1 MARLALTG
9 GAYQA
14 RSVIASA
21 QRSLN
26 LYPEPMPQQQGEPSQ
41 FAFYPTP
48 GLTLAGTLPQGP
60 IRGIKQ
66 ATNDQIYVAAGSGIY
81 VLTSWTPFAATL
93 LGSITAG
100 RSTPVVMQDNSE
112 TLVIVD
118 GSTNGWQV
126 DLASNG
132 FSAISDPTGM
142 FVGADR
148 VSYLDGYLLFNKP
161 GTPQFYSSNNLA
173 VTFDPLYFANK
184 SSYPD
189 NLVVLAVAK
198 REIWL
203 FGERTTEVWYNAG
216 SPDFPFSQIP
226 STFVDHGCIAKYS
239 VAGYDNSMFWLTL
252 NRQGGPLV
260 MQGAG
265 YQTKRVSTYA
275 LEALWTT
282 YTVTDATAFIYQLGG
297 HVIYVLTFPTNDHT
311 WCYDISTQEW
321 HEWSWVD
328 NNGVEHRSRCGG
340 AYPMT
345 WGGVL
350 AGDWQNANLYWLD
363 PANLTDNGQP
373 IKRQRSWQHLLND
386 GKRVF
391 HRQFAADFETGMDGT
406 PPPSTPQQLICCLFN
421 GPDGTPVEQYS
432 FGATEANASWSLWGG
447 AGAVLESGGAIAVN
461 GTTTYVSLAPA
472 PPIADYSVAFRVL
485 PNAPVEVN
493 GSSAR
498 VAVRTTDNTVATGY
512 WAGCQILNDIWV
524 AVLGN
529 VDVALGLP
537 PRGGWF
543 DLLLTAVGATISLT
557 VQRSSDGMFLMP
569 NAGWQSTAAPA
580 ITLTSTAFATAG
592 RIMFGLNSIPTGV
605 MGTEDTTGTWVLED
619 NSGFSWE
626 WDEVPTD
633 SLRLDNIVATTIPTP
648 WQLYLDWSD
657 DRGHTY
663 GNPVGQS
670 MGAQGEYLTQV
681 QFQRLGMCRDRVYR
695 LTWTSPVRT
704 ALQGAWIEA
713 QPALS

>member
-1 MARLALTG
+1 MAARNNPVPRLQLSG

-26 LYPEPMPQQQGEPSQ
+26 LYPEPMPQIHGEPSQ
-41 FAFYPTP
+41 FAHYPTP

-60 IRGIKQ
+60 IRGIRQ
-66 ATNDQIYVAAGSGIY
+66 ATNDETYIAAGSGIY
-81 VLTSWTPFAATL
+81 VVTSFAPFAATL
-93 LGSITAG
+93 LGSITTG

-118 GSTNGWQV
+118 GSTGGWQV
-126 DLASNG
+126 DLATNA

-239 VAGYDNSMFWLTL
+239 VAGYDNSLFWLTL

-275 LEALWTT
+275 LEALWTS
-282 YTVTDATAFIYQLGG
+282 YTVTDAAAFIYQIGG
-297 HVIYVLTFPTNDHT
+297 HVVYALTFPSNDHT
-311 WCYDISTQEW
+311 WCYDISTGEW
-321 HEWSWVD
+321 HEWAWVD
-328 NNGVEHRSRCGG
+328 NAGIEHRSRCGS
-340 AYPMT
+340 AYPLN
-345 WGGVL
+345 WGAVV
-350 AGDWQNANLYWLD
+350 AGDWQNGNLYWLD
-363 PANLTDNGQP
+363 PHTLTDNGQP

-391 HRQFAADFETGMDGT
+391 HRQFAADFETGMDG
-406 PPPSTPQQLICCLFN
+406 PAPSTPQQMICCLFN
-421 GPDGTPVEQYS
+421 GPDGTPVEQYVP
-432 FGATEANASWSLWGG
+432 GATESNATWSLQSG
-447 AGAVLESGGAIAVN
+447 AGAVLKGSAAVAVYGA
-461 GTTTYVSLAPA
+461 TTYASLAPS

-485 PNAPVEVN
+485 PNAAAED
-493 GSSAR
+493 GASAQ
-498 VAVRTTDNTVATGY
+498 VAVRTTDNTTATGY
-512 WAGCQILNDIWV
+512 WAGIQALSGVWWASLAGSQIS
-524 AVLGN
+524 LG
-529 VDVALGLP
+529 P
-537 PRGGWF
+537 PPPDGWF
-543 DLLLTAVGATISLT
+543 DLLLTVVGAALSLV
-557 VQRSSDGMFLMP
+557 VQRSSDGLYLA
-569 NAGWQSTAAPA
+569 AGGQWQSAAAPA
-580 ITLTSTAFATAG
+580 LTLTDSGYTAPG
-592 RIMFGLNSIPTGV
+592 RLMFGL
-605 MGTEDTTGTWVLED
+605 
-619 NSGFSWE
+619 
-626 WDEVPTD
+626 
-633 SLRLDNIVATTIPTP
+633 
-648 WQLYLDWSD
+648 
-657 DRGHTY
+657 
-663 GNPVGQS
+663 
-670 MGAQGEYLTQV
+670 GA
-681 QFQRLGMCRDRVYR
+681 
-695 LTWTSPVRT
+695 
-704 ALQGAWIEA
+704 
-713 QPALS
+713 